1 MDVRGTWKGGRQTAL
16 EGTSRLATA
25 AQAPQWV
32 GLLLSFALGM
42 ILATVRVGNAP
53 APFGLA
59 LLATMGYGTGGAL
72 CLLGNLAGY
81 FAAFGITAGTQM
93 SAGCVLVFTT
103 AYFLR
108 NHWLVQSKWYP
119 PALSMCAYALT
130 RLTIYALTGGI
141 TLYVV
146 SRMALYLLLC
156 GGAAY
161 AFGDVLDTE
170 DPRTVNSEI
179 CRNVS
184 IVLLLACI
192 LMGVSN
198 LVLFGSISVG
208 RILSIVILLMLCAT
222 GGPLNGAAAG
232 TILGVAMD
240 VAAGSGAYLVAA
252 YALAGLTAGLFCKH
266 RRVLFLIVFAAV
278 HALTV
283 LCLPSNELRAAS
295 MIEVL
300 GASGVY
306 LMLPQRFVVTVGSF
320 IQPLRAGR
328 GESGLRHYVAERV
341 GGMSYAYRELFEVA
355 HGAAV
360 SEENDADIAKV
371 FDRAADRVCVHCAL
385 RQDCWTRSASDTLS
399 VLNDASR
406 KMQARGRLQTTD
418 FPPYF
423 RDHCLYLHEFTEVVN
438 GELRLRAYRMR
449 MHKLMQENR
458 NLLWEQYR
466 DFADVL
472 ADSSRAL
479 DSSYGADP
487 LAERRLIRYLRSLGV
502 EADAAVF
509 RDHRG
514 RLRVAIESKY
524 LKPLLDE
531 PDYLDGLSTVLGV
544 RLCMPEQQ
552 ATENSLVLLEAEP
565 LAASVGIAAVRKK
578 GETVSGDRG
587 TYFKTDSGELCVI
600 LSDGMGTGEAAAD
613 GSIGT
618 IGILEKFLRSGVDPS
633 VAMKLLN
640 SAMLLRDGEN
650 WGYATVDLMCIDLFS
665 GEASFYKY
673 GAAPSYVKSGG
684 AIKKIRNI
692 SFAAGLKYEAGK
704 TPDVMR
710 MHLKPGS
717 VAVIASDGVVS
728 DGKDLWLRNL
738 LEQADDADMKELA
751 SKVVQSAVREY
762 GRNDDMTAL
771 AIKVEVRT

>member
-16 EGTSRLATA
+16 EGTSRLAMA

-42 ILATVRVGNAP
+42 ILATVGLGNAP

-93 SAGCVLVFTT
+93 SAGCVLVFTS

-108 NHWLVQSKWYP
+108 NHWFVQSKWYP
-119 PALSMCAYALT
+119 PVLSMCAYALT

-161 AFGDVLDTE
+161 AFGDVFDME

-198 LVLFGSISVG
+198 LALFGSISVG
-208 RILSIVILLMLCAT
+208 RIFSLVILLMLCAT

-406 KMQARGRLQTTD
+406 KMQSRGRLQTTD